1 MKEGDAAGL
10 NTSSSE
16 RLVGEA
22 LWQLILVLKIVK
34 ALGIHFWLLE
44 SKILSNSVKF
54 KAARGWPNIGK

>member
-22 LWQLILVLKIVK
+22 LWQLILVLKIVVGRK
-34 ALGIHFWLLE
+34 RGHNKVGI
-44 SKILSNSVKF
+44 V
-54 KAARGWPNIGK
+54 A